1 MSYSINVIF
10 KLRNISVEQASELI
24 KRLKEV
30 SNKNIFREK
39 FQYLDLSNI
48 KDNDERILNFVGETL
63 FLTIEDMS
71 QKKLCELLDSM
82 GELSK
87 KVYFFGGDDL
97 KWSEKFNQYVAQGVL
112 KKEIFTKGNIEK
124 YVDYFNKNQES
135 LTIEKLKLEELIE
148 LVRKFKKLN
157 NKFILNR
164 GYKEVTIISEKDI
177 NYCAK
182 KFIDTVSSG
191 YLSFDDYLIHLITK
205 RKGYE
210 GYKWIKP
217 GEIYFGVS
225 IGEHY
230 FKYFENDSAYPF
242 EEMKKNTA
250 EFLKV
255 LKIIYETLKP
265 EYGWGGNELDVQG
278 RMFDL
283 KDYWWFITI
292 YGPEIVDKIGR
303 EKIETLP
310 IRKKIRCSD
319 GGYILLL
326 DYYLEYT
333 LESIEKAKK
342 HLFGK

>member
-1 MSYSINVIF
+1 
-10 KLRNISVEQASELI
+10 
-24 KRLKEV
+24 
-30 SNKNIFREK
+30 
-39 FQYLDLSNI
+39 
-48 KDNDERILNFVGETL
+48 
-63 FLTIEDMS
+63 
-71 QKKLCELLDSM
+71 
-82 GELSK
+82 
-87 KVYFFGGDDL
+87 
-97 KWSEKFNQYVAQGVL
+97 
-112 KKEIFTKGNIEK
+112 
-124 YVDYFNKNQES
+124 
-135 LTIEKLKLEELIE
+135 
-148 LVRKFKKLN
+148 
-157 NKFILNR
+157 
-164 GYKEVTIISEKDI
+164 
-177 NYCAK
+177 
-182 KFIDTVSSG
+182 
-191 YLSFDDYLIHLITK
+191 
-205 RKGYE
+205 
-210 GYKWIKP
+210 
-217 GEIYFGVS
+217 
-225 IGEHY
+225 
-230 FKYFENDSAYPF
+230 
-242 EEMKKNTA
+242 MKKNTA